1 MPATAAQIA
10 AAAKAFTPALVTKDE
25 LLELA
30 DSERKYAKANREK
43 AAAEKDLEFRR
54 QSLAEK
60 VLGVKSK
67 DELKRLSPEQVLKIY
82 QRRWERE
89 EWRTERGAPEFAF
102 VKTSQGRYP
111 AWREVFIG
119 ELGETA
125 AARISAETPTT
136 YSYAVEVVLP

>member
-1 MPATAAQIA
+1 MPP
-10 AAAKAFTPALVTKDE
+10 AAAKLEAALVTKDE

-30 DSERKYAKANREK
+30 ELERKHADAKKKVSAV
-43 AAAEKDLEFRR
+43 EKDLEFRR

-136 YSYAVEVVLP
+136 YSYAVEVSLSS

>member
-1 MPATAAQIA
+1 MPATAAKLETSI
-10 AAAKAFTPALVTKDE
+10 VTKDE

-43 AAAEKDLEFRR
+43 AAAEKDLKFRR
-54 QSLAEK
+54 LALAEK
-60 VLGVKSK
+60 VLGIESE
-67 DELKRLSPEQVLKIY
+67 DELKRLSPEKVLKLY

-89 EWRTERGAPEFAF
+89 EWKAERGAPEFQF
-102 VKTSQGRYP
+102 VKTNAGRYP

-136 YSYAVEVVLP
+136 YSYAVEVTLP